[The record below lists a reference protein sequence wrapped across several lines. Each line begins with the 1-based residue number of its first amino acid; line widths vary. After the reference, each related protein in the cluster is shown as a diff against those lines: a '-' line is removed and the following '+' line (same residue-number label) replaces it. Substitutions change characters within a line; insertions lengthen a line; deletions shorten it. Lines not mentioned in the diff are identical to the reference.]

1 MSMLKRLFGRRR
13 DGAAQHAKRETAF
26 LPASSP
32 STSVA
37 APAGSHEAV
46 VRALVEQIVKQSENA
61 LTYDSIDPDAVMCDR
76 GYLDSLTYVAFLV
89 FVEERYGV
97 RISDHQLTSRLRT
110 VSGVA
115 DWIQAESKSTS

>member
-1 MSMLKRLFGRRR
+1 MSMFKRLFNRLW
-13 DGAAQHAKRETAF
+13 DGAAQDEKSEETP
-26 LPASSP
+26 LPVSSAGA
-32 STSVA
+32 SVA
-37 APAGSHEAV
+37 APAGSRESV
-46 VRALVEQIVKQSENA
+46 VSVLVQQIVKQSENA
-61 LTYDSIDPDAVMCDR
+61 LTYESIDPDAVMCDR